1 MGERE
6 RRKERERV
14 HTSEQE
20 GEREGKGDREC
31 VLAIVGVMGN
41 PMASQKWSVIAQAG
55 TVIPKMQH
63 SEV

>member
-20 GEREGKGDREC
+20 GEREGQGDREC

-41 PMASQKWSVIAQAG
+41 PMASQKWSVIAQA
-55 TVIPKMQH
+55 
-63 SEV
+63 